1 MKILKITH
9 VFTLLDGIPANI
21 LKTFGLSGTGQV
33 DTARKLMED
42 PLSAIRK
49 KEVETRTELLSNPVR
64 MKQLKEMVT

>member
-1 MKILKITH
+1 MH
-9 VFTLLDGIPANI
+9 FAVLDGIPTNI